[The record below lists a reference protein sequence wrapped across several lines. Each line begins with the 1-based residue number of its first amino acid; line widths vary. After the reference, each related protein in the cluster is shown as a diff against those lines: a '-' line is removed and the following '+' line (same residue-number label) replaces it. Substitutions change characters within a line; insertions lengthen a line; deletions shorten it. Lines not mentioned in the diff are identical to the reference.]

1 MNGLVGLFGY
11 MWVAEAI
18 EHNSRES
25 GLLDDEDWDDLY
37 QDSIKYRLQKIKE

>member
-11 MWVAEAI
+11 KWVAEPI
-18 EHNSRES
+18 EHNSHVS

-37 QDSIKYRLQKIKE
+37 QDSTKYRLQKIKE